1 MRRLRGLCSL
11 SGICLTA
18 FTTLIA
24 GTPHFHCICPDGHVK
39 PFCLSFFSRTP
50 CCCAG
55 SCCASA
61 PAAGNHPRKQTSCCC
76 HAAQRQAEERGPQ
89 VRAAGCKK
97 TLVDA
102 EASNVTAPLRDVGQD
117 TGIIV
122 GVAASE
128 TFVVMP
134 ISASETGRLAPRHHR
149 SPPPDLLTLLQ
160 HFNI

>member
-1 MRRLRGLCSL
+1 M
-11 SGICLTA
+11 
-18 FTTLIA
+18 TLIA
-24 GTPHFHCICPDGHVK
+24 GMPHFHCVCPDGHVK
-39 PFCLSFFSRTP
+39 PFCLSFFSQTP

-61 PAAGNHPRKQTSCCC
+61 PIEGNHPRKQTSCCC
-76 HAAQRQAEERGPQ
+76 HAARRQAEDQGQQ

-102 EASNVTAPLRDVGQD
+102 EASNVTAPARDVGQD

-122 GVAASE
+122 GVAVPE
-128 TFVVMP
+128 TSVAMP
-134 ISASETGRLAPRHHR
+134 ISASEAGWLTPHHHR